1 MDAKIRNLIFDFGG
15 VIVDLDFSRTVN
27 AFRAAGLFDIEERL
41 STIKQDKIFFQYEVG
56 ALSTKSFRKKLR
68 KHLTPSLFD
77 KDIDYMWNEMLV
89 GIPPYKLDLLL
100 DLKEKYNLYLL
111 SNTNEL
117 HWEYAQNSLFN
128 YKGHTWDDFFK
139 KVYLSFQMHLDKP
152 SPEIY
157 QAMIKD
163 AGIKPEESLFLDDI
177 ELNCDGARQVGL
189 NAVLYRIGDDL
200 REYFE

>member
-1 MDAKIRNLIFDFGG
+1 MDTKIKNLIFDFGG

-27 AFRAAGLFDIEERL
+27 AFRAAGFFDIEEKL

-56 ALSTKSFRKKLR
+56 ELSTKYFRRKLR
-68 KHLTPSLFD
+68 KHFSSSLFD
-77 KDIDYMWNEMLV
+77 KDIDYMWNAMLV
-89 GIPPYKLDLLL
+89 GIPSYKLDLLL
-100 DLKEKYNLYLL
+100 ELKEKYNLYLL

-117 HWEYAQNSLFN
+117 HWEYAQDCLFN
-128 YKGHTWDDFFK
+128 YKDHAWNDFFK

-157 QAMIKD
+157 QEMMKD
-163 AGIKPEESLFLDDI
+163 AGIKPEESLFIDDI

-189 NAVLYRIGDDL
+189 NAVQYRIEDDL
-200 REYFE
+200 RKYFE